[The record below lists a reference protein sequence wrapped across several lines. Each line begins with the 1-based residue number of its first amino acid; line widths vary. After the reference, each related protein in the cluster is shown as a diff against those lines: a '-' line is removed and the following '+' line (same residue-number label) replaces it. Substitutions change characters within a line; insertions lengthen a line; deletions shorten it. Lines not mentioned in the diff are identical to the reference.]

1 MILFRI
7 MARFNFSKFHKIAQ
21 SEIFCQNTWFAFFAS
36 EISNYR
42 SISGPP
48 VDQFSKSRWESIII
62 GSQAYRKAK
71 KIEKSW
77 IEHCKNGR
85 YNKSIFPITLIIRTK
100 NVFFAIKVWNQK
112 LNAQFFYMFESV
124 HRHTRKAPKSEKK
137 TFDR

>member
-1 MILFRI
+1 
-7 MARFNFSKFHKIAQ
+7 MARLNFSKFHKITQ
-21 SEIFCQNTWFAFFAS
+21 SEIFCWNTWFAFFAS

-71 KIEKSW
+71 KVEKSW
-77 IEHCKNGR
+77 IKHLENGR

-100 NVFFAIKVWNQK
+100 NVFFAIKVRNQK
-112 LNAQFFYMFESV
+112 LKAQFFYMFESV
-124 HRHTRKAPKSEKK
+124 HRHTKK
-137 TFDR
+137 VQKKWKKIWGR